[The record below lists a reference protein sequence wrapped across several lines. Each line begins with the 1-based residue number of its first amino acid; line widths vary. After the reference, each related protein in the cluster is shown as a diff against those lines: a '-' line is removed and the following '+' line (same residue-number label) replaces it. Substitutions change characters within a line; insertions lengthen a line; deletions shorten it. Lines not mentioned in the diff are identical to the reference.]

1 MNTQTP
7 KNSFLENVLAQQQ
20 NTEELNYRY
29 EPTSNSYVFECEED
43 EQVGALLS
51 NIGQVCYDWGFSDFD
66 VQVRIKEECV
76 EVWVKEYDEE
86 EEEEDENL
94 IKEGMLIA
102 YRMNFV
108 TVLRIE
114 MDGVW
119 VKDPYGVEQKLD
131 WEDVEKYNPGIEHR

>member
-1 MNTQTP
+1 MDTQTP

-29 EPTSNSYVFECEED
+29 EPTSESYVFECEED

-66 VQVRIKEECV
+66 VQVRIKKECV

-86 EEEEDENL
+86 EEDENL
-94 IKEGMLIA
+94 IREGMLIA

-108 TVLRIE
+108 TVKSIKE
-114 MDGVW
+114 DGAW
-119 VKDPYGVEQKLD
+119 VIGPYGEEQKLD
-131 WEDVEKYNPGIEHR
+131 WEDIEQYNPGIKH